1 MTSTRNDHD
10 TTPSPDAPTSRE
22 GDPRTRDGQDLR
34 TAGARD
40 RQREDDDPSRAPE
53 SGTP

>member
-1 MTSTRNDHD
+1 MTANRSDRD
-10 TTPSPDAPTSRE
+10 TQRETPTSRD
-22 GDPRTRDGQDLR
+22 GDPRDRDGQDRR

-40 RQREDDDPSRAPE
+40 DGREKDDPSRAPE